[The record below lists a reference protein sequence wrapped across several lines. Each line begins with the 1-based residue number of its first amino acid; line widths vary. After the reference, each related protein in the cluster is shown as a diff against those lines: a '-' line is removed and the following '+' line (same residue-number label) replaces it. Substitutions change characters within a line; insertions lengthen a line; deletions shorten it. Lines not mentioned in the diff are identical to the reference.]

1 MGFAGQLRAIQDA
14 HRAQIDRIA
23 TLEKQNAELKS
34 SQADMQDLFTR
45 ITAMEEYNENLAARR
60 REVVGQ
66 LLNLRSLHQEA
77 GNAFI
82 LRSQD
87 IQPDDF
93 EGMVQVYAS
102 SVMTVMN
109 HHQRVLGQLSVNGQI
124 QNYASQ
130 SSYAA
135 CASNG
140 TYTHHQQANAVY
152 PTAYNQAGYCR
163 AHGVPYC
170 CRICG
175 Q

>member
-14 HRAQIDRIA
+14 QRTQADRIA
-23 TLEKQNAELKS
+23 ALEKQNAELKS
-34 SQADMQDLFTR
+34 SQAEMQGFLTR
-45 ITAMEEYNENLAARR
+45 IAAIEEHNKDLAARR
-60 REVVGQ
+60 REAVGQ

-124 QNYASQ
+124 QNYATQ

-135 CASNG
+135 CAPNG
-140 TYTHHQQANAVY
+140 TYTHHQQGSAVY
-152 PTAYNQAGYCR
+152 PAAYNQAGYCR